1 MNNGWNDVFDRCS
14 NSTFGPGFVIPR
26 EPVIGT
32 SCLDENRAKL
42 LLQPRVGLAWDP
54 TGTGTWAVRAAFGIH
69 NDLIDN
75 LGIRAQAGM
84 PPFAARESLPATPP
98 ATGFL
103 PLLPLKKNALL
114 PPTCCPG
121 IP

>member
-32 SCLDENRAKL
+32 SCLDENHAKL
-42 LLQPRVGLAWDP
+42 LLQPRVGLAWDT

-75 LGIRAQAGM
+75 LGIRTQAGM
-84 PPFAARESLPATPP
+84 PPYAARETLPYQN
-98 ATGFL
+98 GFL
-103 PLLPLKKNALL
+103 PLLPLKKDAPL
-114 PPTCCPG
+114 PATCGTPG
-121 IP
+121 